1 MTHAATH
8 SLQRRARK
16 QYNHSHTAVTPP
28 ERLLAILSSFLQ
40 GGHQTDSDTCPCHI
54 RQARTRR
61 LSAPMST
68 VRVRLSARHKKKDD
82 SGTSQSNLAEV
93 VSASSPIHNTGA
105 NKTREPAVDVTTTT
119 HAETL

>member
-1 MTHAATH
+1 MGTKLIVIRAPATSGKLGLEG
-8 SLQRRARK
+8 SL
-16 QYNHSHTAVTPP
+16 
-28 ERLLAILSSFLQ
+28 LQ
-40 GGHQTDSDTCPCHI
+40 CLP
-54 RQARTRR
+54 
-61 LSAPMST
+61 